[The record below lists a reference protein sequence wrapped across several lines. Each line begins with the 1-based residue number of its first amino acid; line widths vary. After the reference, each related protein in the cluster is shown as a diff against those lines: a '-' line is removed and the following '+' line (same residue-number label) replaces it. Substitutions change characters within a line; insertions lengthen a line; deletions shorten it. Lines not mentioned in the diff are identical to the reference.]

1 MEREKLCHDINGRLS
16 HTRVLHACL
25 EHACWSASR
34 VYVTLSELRNYENQV
49 KRQGGVL
56 ICGYC

>member
-1 MEREKLCHDINGRLS
+1 MEGKNYAMTETDVSR
-16 HTRVLHACL
+16 TRASL

-34 VYVTLSELRNYENQV
+34 VSLTLTELRNYENQV